1 MLLHLISVAATLL
14 PLADVPGFG
23 KVVDDVI
30 GAALSDAQVRS
41 DVAQTRFRIA
51 GDAKQRSP
59 VVREKGPVGQF
70 VTPLKSI

>member
-1 MLLHLISVAATLL
+1 VLLYLISVAATLL
-14 PLADVPGFG
+14 QLADVPGFA

-30 GAALSDAQVRS
+30 GAALSDAQVRG

-51 GDAKQRSP
+51 SDAKQRPP
-59 VVREKGPVGQF
+59 VVGEKGPVGQF